1 MIVPVYNVAPYLQ
14 ECLDSVLKQTY
25 TKLEII
31 LIDDGSTDASGKI
44 CDEYAK
50 VDKRVRVV
58 HQKNAGLGPARNTG
72 LDLCTGTYLTFVD
85 SDDFLVLDMIEF
97 LYKKSMKKRYGL
109 GIRIRG
115 IMLIKENL

>member
-44 CDEYAK
+44 CDTYAQA
-50 VDKRVRVV
+50 DKRVRVV

-72 LDLCTGTYLTFVD
+72 LNLCTGAYLAFVD
-85 SDDFLVLDMIEF
+85 SDDFLAPDMLEL
-97 LYKKSMKKRYGL
+97 LYK
-109 GIRIRG
+109 
-115 IMLIKENL
+115 NLLAQRADISICSFLSSI